1 LKWLID
7 NGYLKSKDYVEVQSP
22 YASTEKFL
30 VVKGRPRQLLLK
42 HLAVDPQLIFR
53 LTPGGVQHDAVKLVT
68 NITQFTKHA
77 AVSWSM
83 FFVFAG
89 IEATI
94 ALGGLSKHNIVAKAP
109 SALKQLRD
117 LRRDIRRGDAALDD
131 VIYRMHRA
139 GIDMSEHA
147 VSDGS
152 VTIVE
157 NMSKRVSE
165 NFARWVGK
173 PGLAAQ
179 AKPAIDFMTGRWAS
193 KKIMGDFF
201 PLVKFWGGLEIIEGM
216 RREAPGVPLDMIY
229 RKAAPNVNNA
239 FGGQMFVDYPGMTPF
254 WTKFLNMG
262 MFAVNWTASAWNIA
276 GGQKLTGHRF
286 GNYLTPEGERFVFL
300 RNWPAMYFLVLLA
313 LPNALQLGIR
323 AVAMAAGGGDDEDD
337 RWLAS
342 MNEAGKGG
350 LFPSIDVT
358 PIMRELPGYTGGHT
372 GERRVYI
379 RFGKQSYEV
388 LNGWL
393 ENPKRTFLRKTS
405 MPVKLIWEQT
415 FESSPGSPEFSL
427 PFKDM
432 GFAGLFS
439 SRVDGNPFLKLWN
452 SRVGFAAQ
460 KFLPLSWNTLVQ
472 GDMESWAFIGTA
484 PMSKGMAQTRAI
496 PPMARLLETYAET
509 ESFGR
514 LKTSAAAR
522 ANLERMTWSY
532 LRALERNGYDPDSIL
547 VSAKGLVMRKYYQD
561 FFDGMTR
568 NDQAA
573 MDKAAKALIRLNGTA
588 RNLGASVASRYKKK
602 YKTKLSPDQRAAL
615 MDAFE
620 GLRVPFQKGPP
631 E

>member
-1 LKWLID
+1 
-7 NGYLKSKDYVEVQSP
+7 
-22 YASTEKFL
+22 
-30 VVKGRPRQLLLK
+30 
-42 HLAVDPQLIFR
+42 
-53 LTPGGVQHDAVKLVT
+53 
-68 NITQFTKHA
+68 
-77 AVSWSM
+77 
-83 FFVFAG
+83 
-89 IEATI
+89 
-94 ALGGLSKHNIVAKAP
+94 
-109 SALKQLRD
+109 
-117 LRRDIRRGDAALDD
+117 
-131 VIYRMHRA
+131 
-139 GIDMSEHA
+139 
-147 VSDGS
+147 
-152 VTIVE
+152 
-157 NMSKRVSE
+157 
-165 NFARWVGK
+165 
-173 PGLAAQ
+173 
-179 AKPAIDFMTGRWAS
+179 
-193 KKIMGDFF
+193 
-201 PLVKFWGGLEIIEGM
+201 
-216 RREAPGVPLDMIY
+216 
-229 RKAAPNVNNA
+229 
-239 FGGQMFVDYPGMTPF
+239 
-254 WTKFLNMG
+254 
-262 MFAVNWTASAWNIA
+262 
-276 GGQKLTGHRF
+276 
-286 GNYLTPEGERFVFL
+286 
-300 RNWPAMYFLVLLA
+300 
-313 LPNALQLGIR
+313 
-323 AVAMAAGGGDDEDD
+323 
-337 RWLAS
+337 
-342 MNEAGKGG
+342 
-350 LFPSIDVT
+350 
-358 PIMRELPGYTGGHT
+358 MRELPGYTGGHT

-379 RFGKQSYEV
+379 QFGKQSYEI

-405 MPVKLIWEQT
+405 MPVKLVWEQA

-427 PFKDM
+427 PFKGM

-496 PPMARLLETYAET
+496 PPMTRLLETYAET

-514 LKTSAAAR
+514 LKTSAAVR